1 MSPLNPNVSFRVNLP
16 QGADQKTTSGRIS
29 ILVGDKE
36 IANVKGELTKE
47 TPSKHPRLAA
57 IFSKILNFFPTRYI
71 KIQDKDGNLYE
82 VNLGSLSK
90 RLGIS
95 KADLLKARDSHTL
108 LQRVTKKATE
118 KATSILNPNTTSA
131 PSKDAPKSSVVME
144 QASQTLQPY
153 AENLVREENLVPE
166 EPKRADD
173 RGDLKAAAEPED
185 SKPVADVGKEITPE
199 QKAAGLKLL
208 RLKKVLALEK
218 QGIDVKTPLYFAIG
232 NIRKLPKEEIA
243 AGKHDLYIE
252 GCLKR
257 ALIKKDVESIRWL
270 ASVISSKKHVIPVLM
285 QESVGNLKKALADP
299 DDTVAIEK
307 AFSEFYN
314 NWKTCSKE
322 SDDAENVFKN
332 KLGLF
337 EKVMARPGESEEDLE
352 VKNVRLLLINKA
364 ARNSDQVIQIA
375 QIVFKNA
382 EGGERLIAQLIEY
395 STQIDHIR
403 LGRLL
408 ANSYQAY
415 NEVKKAGG
423 DVSAIDVGIP
433 KEKKFWG
440 EGTVDPESYVEISHG
455 GGLSYIQ
462 RFFKNEEKGY
472 VVSDVEGHGLF
483 VSANTNT
490 RDDDYA
496 LRVAEGG
503 FDVPA
508 KFTGR
513 IKAKYLA
520 AVQNGYEAVL
530 RPEMVKHIE
539 GLEISVVEPKTDV

>member
-36 IANVKGELTKE
+36 IAHVKGELTKE

-108 LQRVTKKATE
+108 LQNVTKKATE
-118 KATSILNPNTTSA
+118 KATSILNPNTT
-131 PSKDAPKSSVVME
+131 PVPPKDAPKSSVLME
-144 QASQTLQPY
+144 EASQPLQPP
-153 AENLVREENLVPE
+153 LENLVPE

-173 RGDLKAAAEPED
+173 PGDLKAAAEPED

-218 QGIDVKTPLYFAIG
+218 QGVDVKTPLYFAIG

-252 GCLKR
+252 ACLKR

-285 QESVGNLKKALADP
+285 QESVENLKKALADP

-314 NWKTCSKE
+314 KWKTRSKDVDE
-322 SDDAENVFKN
+322 AEKKFKTKLDA
-332 KLGLF
+332 F
-337 EKVMARPGESEEDLE
+337 EKMMASTGQSEEDLE
-352 VKNVRLLLINKA
+352 KKEGRLFFINKA
-364 ARNSDQVIQIA
+364 AKNSDEVIQIA
-375 QIVFKNA
+375 QIVFKNE
-382 EGGERLIAQLIEY
+382 EGGARLIAQLIDY
-395 STQIDHIR
+395 STQIDYIR
-403 LGRLL
+403 LGTLL
-408 ANSYQAY
+408 ANSYKAY

-423 DVSAIDVGIP
+423 DVSAIDISIP

-440 EGTVDPESYVEISHG
+440 EGIVDPESYVEISHG